1 MYCRGRE
8 KREEIVREYKVE
20 PVAHIQLLNGQTKHS
35 DAQAEIRND
44 YYVFNVIS
52 RQNDRVIDSIQC
64 GMGAARHFLNL
75 LHHDGLPLFNP
86 LQGDGGGGTGGD
98 GGNGGHVSAWDPLA
112 KQLYNAI
119 MWVIALSEKNPD
131 SIYRVRDEVCDNMTH
146 APGSKIKSVNTII
159 RMNIERNAIKD
170 ANTLTDAINKYR
182 QQNKLRDDMCRFDL
196 IQEAITNIRDDEGN
210 PIQSFF

>member
-131 SIYRVRDEVCDNMTH
+131 SIYRVRDEVYGNRTH

-159 RMNIERNAIKD
+159 RMNIEDGAIKD
-170 ANTLTDAINKYR
+170 ANTLTDAINKCR
-182 QQNKLRDDMCRFDL
+182 QQNKLRDNMCQFGL
-196 IQEAITNIRDDEGN
+196 IQEAIGNMTDKDGN

>member
-8 KREEIVREYKVE
+8 KREEIVREYIVE

-52 RQNDRVIDSIQC
+52 RKKGRVIDSIQC

-98 GGNGGHVSAWDPLA
+98 GGNGGHVPAWDPLA

-119 MWVIALSEKNPD
+119 MWVIALSEDNRD
-131 SIYRVRDEVCDNMTH
+131 SIYRVRDEVYDNRTH
-146 APGSKIKSVNTII
+146 APGSEIKSVNTII
-159 RMNIERNAIKD
+159 RLNIRDQVFPD